1 MRHTDGA
8 AQEAAGCA
16 VPSPRR
22 TAAGDGGV
30 GVIYTDTATE
40 AVERVR
46 SAERA
51 PGGGAGKHLH
61 LGSRLQ
67 KQLQGDEEVW
77 AMQGH

>member
-8 AQEAAGCA
+8 AQEAAGRA
-16 VPSPRR
+16 IPSPRR

-30 GVIYTDTATE
+30 EVVYTDTGTE
-40 AVERVR
+40 AVEWVR

-51 PGGGAGKHLH
+51 LGGGSGKHLH

-67 KQLQGDEEVW
+67 KQLEGDKEVW